1 MKITKI
7 KHISS
12 LIFTLFIYSYAI
24 DLNAQA
30 ICGFDERYKK
40 EYKNNPI
47 LRMKMELFEKEI
59 KGFTKNNSARLAV
72 ANSTVYIPVV
82 VHVIHTGDPIG
93 TAFNPDDDT
102 IIQAIDFLNQV
113 YNGTWYPQQGVG
125 DVGIQFTLAQRT
137 PLCENTNGIVRKD
150 YSYNQLY
157 KQSGVQDLPSD
168 IGIPEL
174 DLKNDS
180 RWDPNQYLNIWL
192 VNYINGKNSTIPG
205 KYIGGYSSF
214 PKDPELFD
222 GVVIIAN
229 QFRFGNILL
238 SHEIGHIF
246 NLFHPWGVEE
256 GVCGDDEVS
265 DTDPVSENYDVAR
278 TGSNPCNDYKLYS
291 DNTEKNIMS
300 YSTTDRTLFTQGQKD
315 RMRASLELSRRK
327 SLVNSLGDEPVDSIS
342 CGKKIYDM
350 SNTFDS
356 SHTPVFTTNTFK
368 TLGVGKE
375 GYIYAGTANA
385 GLYKFNGSEW
395 SKLSTLTDN
404 NINDIKTDKNGGIW
418 IAQYGNTSTQAI
430 NGGIN
435 YYPNTDNTGY
445 EYFPPSTSGLP
456 TRNCR
461 ALFIDTTSTS
471 SIQNPKIWTANMA
484 HYTLSLDD
492 NGEMVL
498 VRALGHVGIGLFN
511 SNPRFG
517 GTTEGIDIFSE
528 TSTGIQTIG
537 GDENEIWAF
546 AQGNYNKNQILVYDS
561 QTTAYKKAYDRINIG
576 ISLPAN
582 FLVKAI
588 YFDVL
593 AKKKMSI
600 DRRWVGVSNGG
611 VLVYQKQLD
620 QAEGNWSYI
629 NHITHPTKFPENSF
643 VNNNSIT
650 SDESGYIYFGTT
662 QGMVVFSGKN
672 TADSSNYKR
681 FTMADG
687 LPSNNVLD
695 IAISTFLGK
704 IIIATDKGIVFWSQS
719 RFTTLSEPCPP
730 TLVISTPNYTTETLT
745 RQANT
750 ITASNQITNTA
761 KINYQ
766 AKTIVF
772 GEGFKAQPTAGGY
785 FKAEIGGCN

>member
-1 MKITKI
+1 MCT
-7 KHISS
+7 H
-12 LIFTLFIYSYAI
+12 AI
-24 DLNAQA
+24 DVNAQA
-30 ICGFDERYKK
+30 ICGFDEQYKK

-59 KGFTKNNSARLAV
+59 KEFTKNNSARLAV
-72 ANSTVYIPVV
+72 TNSTVYIPVV
-82 VHVIHTGDPIG
+82 VHVMHTAKDPIG
-93 TAFNPDDDT
+93 TPFNPGDDV
-102 IIQAIDFLNQV
+102 IIEAIGYLNDV
-113 YNGTWYPQQGVG
+113 YSGTYYKEGGVG
-125 DVGIQFTLAQRT
+125 DLGIQFKLAQRT
-137 PLCENTNGIVRKD
+137 PLCENTNGIERKD
-150 YSYNQLY
+150 LSYNQVY
-157 KQSGVQDLPSD
+157 TQSGVQFIEGDK
-168 IGIPEL
+168 GISEL

-180 RWDPNQYLNIWL
+180 RWDPYQYLNIWL
-192 VNYINGKNSTIPG
+192 VNQINGKNSTNSNPNE
-205 KYIGGYSSF
+205 YTGGYSRLPQDSVST
-214 PKDPELFD
+214 D
-222 GVVIIAN
+222 GVVIIAD
-229 QFRFGNILL
+229 QFVTGNTLL
-238 SHEIGHIF
+238 PHEMGHTF
-246 NLFHPWGVEE
+246 NLYHPWGLIAEVGE
-256 GVCGDDEVS
+256 CGDDAVS
-265 DTDPVSENYDVAR
+265 DTDPVSRYSGTPR
-278 TGSNPCNDYKLYS
+278 TDPNECNDLKLHS
-291 DNTEKNIMS
+291 ANTEKNIMS
-300 YSTTDRTLFTQGQKD
+300 YSTCCKTLFTQGQKD
-315 RMRASLELSRRK
+315 RMQASLELPRRK
-327 SLVNSLGDEPVDSIS
+327 SLVNSLGDEPVDNIS
-342 CGKKIYDM
+342 CGDKIYDM

-356 SHTPVFTTNTFK
+356 SHTPVFTTNSFK
-368 TLGVGKE
+368 TLGVGKA

-395 SKLSTLTDN
+395 SKLSMLTDN

-435 YYPNTDNTGY
+435 YYPNTDTTGY
-445 EYFPPSTSGLP
+445 KYFPPSTSGLP

-461 ALFIDTTSTS
+461 ALFIDTTF
-471 SIQNPKIWTANMA
+471 NFLFPRIWTANMV
-484 HYTLSLDD
+484 HFTTSLDNND
-492 NGEMVL
+492 EMVL
-498 VRALGHVGIGLFN
+498 KRTNGSVGLSSYTLPIFQKI
-511 SNPRFG
+511 
-517 GTTEGIDIFSE
+517 TQGIDTTSE
-528 TSTGIQTIG
+528 TTSGIQTIG

-546 AQGNYNKNQILVYDS
+546 AQGNDNKNQILVYDS
-561 QTTAYKKAYDRINIG
+561 QTAAYKKAYDRINIG

-582 FLVKAI
+582 FLVKSI

-620 QAEGNWSYI
+620 QAEGSWSYI

-719 RFTTLSEPCPP
+719 RFRTISEPCPP
-730 TLVISTPNYTTETLT
+730 ILVISTPNYTTETLT
-745 RQANT
+745 RQASAINGV

-785 FKAEIGGCN
+785 FKAAVGGCN